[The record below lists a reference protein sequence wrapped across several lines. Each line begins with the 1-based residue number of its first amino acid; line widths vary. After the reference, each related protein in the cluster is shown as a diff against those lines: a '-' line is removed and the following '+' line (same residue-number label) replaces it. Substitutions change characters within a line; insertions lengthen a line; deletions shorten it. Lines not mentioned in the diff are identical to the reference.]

1 MASTVILASGGIN
14 STVAAA
20 RAKQEGDIHLLHID
34 YGQKPADPQRAA
46 VRMIADSL
54 GGDFTSLELPHVN
67 AIATLKKQTGAGTN
81 REQNLRQQTLES
93 VSQIPS
99 LITVMIGVATQ
110 LAHRVGAG
118 AIHVGTSELAD
129 EIENQTAPGKGTPD
143 HRRDMFYLHNLLLEQ
158 LQKTKTPIKLDAPL
172 IDQSRGDIIKLGER
186 YKAPL
191 DLTFSCHNGREARC
205 GSCPSCVART
215 KAFKEAEIADPA
227 DVVTAS

>member
-67 AIATLKKQTGAGTN
+67 AIATLKKQTGAGAS
-81 REQNLRQQTLES
+81 REQNLRQQTTES

-99 LITVMIGVATQ
+99 LITVMIGMATQ
-110 LAHRVGAG
+110 LAHRVGAS
-118 AIHVGTSELAD
+118 AIHVGTSELPTRSKTRPHREKVRRSPPGYVLPAQPVAGATS
-129 EIENQTAPGKGTPD
+129 EIQNSDQTGKPA
-143 HRRDMFYLHNLLLEQ
+143 HRSIAR
-158 LQKTKTPIKLDAPL
+158 
-172 IDQSRGDIIKLGER
+172 R
-186 YKAPL
+186 Y
-191 DLTFSCHNGREARC
+191 H
-205 GSCPSCVART
+205 
-215 KAFKEAEIADPA
+215 
-227 DVVTAS
+227 